1 MGSEFQPF
9 RRRARVELAEELLL
23 VMDCAGTAMIA
34 VTGDGSIVFANARAT
49 ELFSACFASGFNP
62 EDRRYDVAEVLA
74 PVEALIL
81 AQDAHGRRPTLRVT
95 HEGVERVFGYTISRV
110 PREHPELFVIVFQD
124 VTHVRQLE
132 DERDRLLKL
141 ATVGEVMPMLLHET
155 KNPLAA
161 AITTLELL
169 LEEHSEP
176 ALQAELHGVLVEI
189 RRSLLSL
196 DGLGSVGRSLRT
208 SLPQAIDHAIREVVS
223 LLEARAK
230 RHGVDLSCEIPALPL
245 LPLDASSMRAIVLN
259 LVTNAI
265 QACHQGR
272 CTVRVLFRLEGQ
284 TAKLD
289 VIDTA
294 GGMRPE
300 VLARCRELFFTTKR
314 SGSGIGLAL
323 TTRLVEEAGGSLTI
337 DSELGRGTHIAIALP
352 DVSRRVSSPSADS
365 VWGDERRSRWTPAAP
380 VSPGSKR

>member
-1 MGSEFQPF
+1 MGRDFHPF
-9 RRRARVELAEELLL
+9 RRRERLELADELLA
-23 VMDCAGTAMIA
+23 VIDCAGTAIIA
-34 VTGDGSIVFANARAT
+34 VTGDGSIVFANRRAT
-49 ELFSACFASGFNP
+49 ELFSACFASGFSP
-62 EDRRYDVAEVLA
+62 DDRRYDVAEVLA

-81 AQDAHGRRPTLRVT
+81 AQDAEGRRPTLRVT
-95 HEGVERVFGYTISRV
+95 HEGVERVFGYTIMRV
-110 PREHPELFVIVFQD
+110 PRESPELFVIAFQD
-124 VTHVRQLE
+124 VTQVRQLE

-169 LEEHSEP
+169 IEEHSEP
-176 ALQAELHGVLVEI
+176 MLQAELHGVLVEI

-196 DGLGSVGRSLRT
+196 DGLGSVGRNLRT
-208 SLPQAIDHAIREVVS
+208 SLPHAIDHAIREVVS

-230 RHGVDLSCEIPALPL
+230 RHGVDLVCDIPALPL
-245 LPLDASSMRAIVLN
+245 LPLDPSSVRAIVLN

-272 CTVRVLFRLEGQ
+272 CTVRVQFRLEGQ

-323 TTRLVEEAGGSLTI
+323 CARLVEEAGGTLTI

-352 DVSRRVSSPSADS
+352 DVSRRVPSPTDS
-365 VWGDERRSRWTPAAP
+365 MWGDDRRSRWTPAAP